1 MSEIITVK
9 RLFSDAKIPVRHSEG
24 AAAYDLYAYEDTV
37 VAPNERKVIA
47 TGVRIT
53 VPLSCQG
60 TIYSRSGLALK
71 YCIEICGVN
80 IGPGETK
87 DIVVDIYNHG
97 KMPFNVAKGDRIA
110 QIVFIK
116 LFGGDL
122 HEVSELSDTKRGSC
136 GWGSTGIS

>member
-9 RLFSDAKIPVRHSEG
+9 RLFNDAKIPVRQSDG
-24 AAAYDLYAYEDTV
+24 AAAYDLYAYEDAV
-37 VAPNERKVIA
+37 VYPNERKVIA

-53 VPLSCQG
+53 VPLTCQG
-60 TIYSRSGLALK
+60 TIYSRSGLSLK
-71 YCIEICGVN
+71 YCIEICGEN

-87 DIVVDIYNHG
+87 DVVVDIYNHG
-97 KMPFNVAKGDRIA
+97 KMPFCVAKGDRIA

-116 LFGGDL
+116 LFGGDM
-122 HEVSELSDTKRGSC
+122 HETSDLSNTKRGSS